1 MPTIYVFED
10 GETWSAAPP
19 TAVVLTDEQLQ
30 RLIENGGKVQAVI
43 DEDEGE
49 GEKNPCETCDKMCG
63 EGEGEALLF
72 GSFSA
77 WLCLDCYAKEAPE
90 VLKNEEED
98 AKSAN
103 SSTYGEGCRRICR
116 MCGEECSCWNYNDE
130 HEVVC
135 EDCEEGEDEDEEDE
149 SCVIPKCCDNAEGC
163 DECVSVK
170 SDCECDNECAEKH
183 TCTECHKKGCFCDG
197 IEKCDRC
204 DWAACKECD
213 SEGKQIDEEWVCG
226 SCLLEEE
233 K

>member
-1 MPTIYVFED
+1 MRRRATTRRATRRRRSRNERKNKIEGWGAPFFIQPRIGHKMPTIYVFED

-30 RLIENGGKVQAVI
+30 RLIESGGKVQAAI
-43 DEDEGE
+43 
-49 GEKNPCETCDKMCG
+49 
-63 EGEGEALLF
+63 
-72 GSFSA
+72 
-77 WLCLDCYAKEAPE
+77 
-90 VLKNEEED
+90 
-98 AKSAN
+98 
-103 SSTYGEGCRRICR
+103 
-116 MCGEECSCWNYNDE
+116 
-130 HEVVC
+130 
-135 EDCEEGEDEDEEDE
+135 DEDEEDE